1 MQVLRALQ
9 EKSAMSLLLAL
20 EDNNTSYHN
29 TSPTRLSPGD
39 TEKAKKIERMRGKIA
54 TWRTASRNVA
64 DPRQENKGRVLGSK
78 QQQEQNNNT
87 ASEGFLR
94 QALKCLCGERS
105 LSLSLVAAPTRARQ
119 SRVGR

>member
-39 TEKAKKIERMRGKIA
+39 TEKAKKIERKRGKNRNLKNRESQRSRSEAGEQGPCTGVEAA
-54 TWRTASRNVA
+54 TGA
-64 DPRQENKGRVLGSK
+64 K
-78 QQQEQNNNT
+78 QQHSERGFPK
-87 ASEGFLR
+87 ASAQVFVR
-94 QALKCLCGERS
+94 
-105 LSLSLVAAPTRARQ
+105 
-119 SRVGR
+119 